1 MLISVTGKRV
11 SLEKSEL
18 PGCSACSWVA
28 RLLYEIEKRERGGG
42 RVRVEKLATLLGP
55 HQMLAAGLSQ
65 ERTGC
70 LKKIMSI
77 LNEPKANKEMQ
88 FAQRKSTGTKT
99 GEIIPKEL

>member
-1 MLISVTGKRV
+1 MKNQNSQAALHAAGWPDFYMKLR
-11 SLEKSEL
+11 
-18 PGCSACSWVA
+18 
-28 RLLYEIEKRERGGG
+28 KRERGGG

-77 LNEPKANKEMQ
+77 LNEPKANKEKCNLLRENQ
-88 FAQRKSTGTKT
+88 LVQKQEKLY
-99 GEIIPKEL
+99 PKNYKY

>member
-1 MLISVTGKRV
+1 MKNQNSQAALHAAGWPDFYMKLR
-11 SLEKSEL
+11 
-18 PGCSACSWVA
+18 
-28 RLLYEIEKRERGGG
+28 KRERGGG

-77 LNEPKANKEMQ
+77 MNEPKANKEMQ